1 MPRKPIHVGSQIPD
15 RNDGAR
21 KGEVI
26 CRNCD
31 YRWYP
36 DPRLWRN
43 FSMSNG
49 EKVLC
54 CPMCAVKNSI
64 DKAKLHEIVNR
75 TEVIMEMRKL
85 GRP

>member
-1 MPRKPIHVGSQIPD
+1 
-15 RNDGAR
+15 
-21 KGEVI
+21 
-26 CRNCD
+26 
-31 YRWYP
+31 
-36 DPRLWRN
+36 
-43 FSMSNG
+43 MSNG